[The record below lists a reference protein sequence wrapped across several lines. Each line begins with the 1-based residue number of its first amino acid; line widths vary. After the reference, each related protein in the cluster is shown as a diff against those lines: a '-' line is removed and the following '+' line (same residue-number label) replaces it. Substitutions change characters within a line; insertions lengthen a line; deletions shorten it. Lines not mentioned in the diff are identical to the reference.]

1 MSLTTY
7 FAAIGYKHKYDIG
20 DRVIGKFNKIPFV
33 GSVGNDRL
41 VSTETGPEVTIHL
54 DLPLLFDKIYHT
66 IIVVKHK
73 DIRRLHEIHP
83 GESNTRKVIGDNSKT
98 GGNVRRKSSKSG
110 T

>member
-7 FAAIGYKHKYDIG
+7 FQSIGYKHIYDIG
-20 DRVIGKFNKIPFV
+20 DRVVGKYHKIPFV

-41 VSTETGPEVTIHL
+41 VSEERGPEVTIHL
-54 DLPLLFDKIYHT
+54 DLPLLFEKKYYT

-73 DIRRLHEIHP
+73 DIRRLYEIHP
-83 GESNTRKVIGDNSKT
+83 GESNTRKASGTDAKA
-98 GGNVRRKSSKSG
+98 GGNVRRKS